1 MDTQFFNPYRTTTR
15 QSQSNYQDRDG
26 DGRPDHVLGPDGLW
40 HQFDPYTGETIG
52 SPFSAGAEGV
62 FPQTPMTPASFGIS
76 TGQPVNA
83 PKTPKAA
90 AAPSYGGLPPRTYG
104 GNTAPPTYR
113 DGSSHPFFGGAPRTP
128 GGPSAGQSSGGP
140 QSVYNPDT
148 GASAGANFTRAP
160 RLPESGL
167 ARGAF
172 EKKGGGSNMGANS
185 GIGQKMAAKVRGMA
199 SAITDGVPKGAS
211 TYNSYSSS
219 SYKPYEPETPKMRGW
234 ARKIDPEQAL
244 GLYSRPSMLLPK
256 VAPNFGPENPRYG
269 MFSDLPMTE
278 LTQLLGGRKLSAPK
292 TDDYGN
298 LTKKDR
304 SLSDFT
310 NALRD
315 TYDSAITNETW
326 FDYDTMARNLMN
338 ARGKS
343 AVGSAFRKMP
353 VGTQVGNLLN
363 YTGAIFGTNFDPVTA
378 RVKQD
383 RVSALADELAAK
395 YLNKKSKKTPA
406 FNRKL
411 GQDIFYV

>member
-1 MDTQFFNPYRTTTR
+1 MEYASPNPYTQQTR
-15 QSQSNYQDRDG
+15 QSQSGYQDWDG
-26 DGRPDHVLGPDGLW
+26 DGYPDHVMGPDGLW
-40 HQFDPYTGETIG
+40 HQFDPQTGQTIG
-52 SPFSAGAEGV
+52 SPWSGDANGV
-62 FPQTPMTPASFGIS
+62 FSNTPLTPASFGIA
-76 TGQPVNA
+76 TPPAGNA
-83 PKTPKAA
+83 PKAPKQA

-104 GNTAPPTYR
+104 GNTAPPAYR
-113 DGSSHPFFGGAPRTP
+113 DGSTHPFFGGAPRVP
-128 GGPSAGQSSGGP
+128 GGQFSGQSSGGP

-160 RLPESGL
+160 RNPESRSLG
-167 ARGAF
+167 AGGAF

-185 GIGQKMAAKVRGMA
+185 ALGQSLRAKVQGMA
-199 SAITDGVPKGAS
+199 SRIMGGGS
-211 TYNSYSSS
+211 SSYNSYSPS

-234 ARKIDPEQAL
+234 ARKIEPEQAL
-244 GLYSRPSMLLPK
+244 GLYSRPSMLMPK
-256 VAPNFGPENPRYG
+256 VAPGFGPENPRYG
-269 MFSDLPMTE
+269 MFSNLPMTE

-315 TYDSAITNETW
+315 TYDSAINEETW

-343 AVGSAFRKMP
+343 AIGSAFRKMP
-353 VGTQVGNLLN
+353 VGTQASNLLN

-383 RVSALADELAAK
+383 RASALADELAAK
-395 YLNKKSKKTPA
+395 YLTKKSKKTPA

-411 GQDIFYV
+411 GQEIFYV